1 MQSGSSDLFKMNSI
15 SPARRSGLRLIEW
28 LIAAMFIVTLLIASG
43 VFFQVSN
50 AADNR
55 VHANS
60 AGMSKLTNI
69 APGTIGAMRNNT
81 ANTDMVVAKNELPTL
96 KRYTPGSMDDTS
108 CELKP

>member
-1 MQSGSSDLFKMNSI
+1 MQSGSSDLFKMNSL

-28 LIAAMFIVTLLIASG
+28 LIAVMFIVTLLIASG

-55 VHANS
+55 VHTNS
-60 AGMSKLTNI
+60 AGLAKSINI
-69 APGTIGAMRNNT
+69 APGTIGTMRSNMD
-81 ANTDMVVAKNELPTL
+81 NTDTVVAKNELPSF
-96 KRYTPGSMDDTS
+96 KRYVSGGVEDSS

>member
-1 MQSGSSDLFKMNSI
+1 MQSGSSDLFKMSSV

-28 LIAAMFIVTLLIASG
+28 LIAVMFIVTLLIASG
-43 VFFQVSN
+43 VFFKVSN

-55 VHANS
+55 VQANS
-60 AGMSKLTNI
+60 AGLAKSTSI
-69 APGTIGAMRNNT
+69 APGTIGTMQDNP
-81 ANTDMVVAKNELPTL
+81 DIVVAKNVLPTL

>member
-1 MQSGSSDLFKMNSI
+1 MQSGSSDLFKMSSV

-28 LIAAMFIVTLLIASG
+28 LIAVMFIVTLLIASG
-43 VFFQVSN
+43 VFFKVSN

-55 VHANS
+55 VQANS
-60 AGMSKLTNI
+60 AGLAKSTSI
-69 APGTIGAMRNNT
+69 APGTIGTMQNNT
-81 ANTDMVVAKNELPTL
+81 DNPDIVVAKNELPTL

>member
-1 MQSGSSDLFKMNSI
+1 MQSGSSDLFKMNSL
-15 SPARRSGLRLIEW
+15 SSARRSGLRLIEW
-28 LIAAMFIVTLLIASG
+28 LIAVMFIVTLLIASG
-43 VFFQVSN
+43 VFFQVSK

-60 AGMSKLTNI
+60 AGLAKSTNI
-69 APGTIGAMRNNT
+69 APGTIGAMLNST

-96 KRYTPGSMDDTS
+96 KPYTPGSMEDNS